1 MKRIKVYDL
10 PLRIFHLFF
19 ALAMLAAFIIAKT
32 IDDDSHIFIYH
43 MIAGLT
49 VGFLL
54 LLRIIWGITGTK
66 YSRFSSFKLG
76 PNGLMVYLKDVMF
89 THAKRYP
96 GHNPA
101 ASYAA
106 VIMFLSSAGLIISGI
121 IMTGGRDSDFFEEVH
136 ELLANTFI
144 IAVIAHLAGV
154 VLHQIRHRDSIW
166 LTMLDGKKELTHESQ
181 GIGSIKP
188 VTGIL
193 FFLLTFLWISFLIT
207 GYDRNTQ
214 TIDLIGYEL
223 NLGDAEHTSGSTD
236 ENDDEKEEEDDD
248 H

>member
-1 MKRIKVYDL
+1 MKRITVYDL

-19 ALAMLAAFIIAKT
+19 AFAMLGAFIIAKT
-32 IDDDSHIFIYH
+32 IDDDSRIFIYH

-54 LLRIIWGITGTK
+54 LLRVIWGFAGTR

-76 PNGLMVYLKDVMF
+76 PAGLMVYFKEAVF
-89 THAKRYP
+89 TKVKRYL

-106 VIMFLSSAGLIISGI
+106 IIMFLSAAGLIVSGI
-121 IMTGGRDSDFFEEVH
+121 MMTSGRENDFFEEGH
-136 ELLANTFI
+136 ELLASIFI
-144 IAVIAHLAGV
+144 IAVIAHVAGV
-154 VLHQIRHRDSIW
+154 VLHQISHRDSIW
-166 LTMLDGKKELTHESQ
+166 LTMLDGKKEQTNESH
-181 GIGSIKP
+181 GIGSTKP

-193 FFLLTFLWISFLIT
+193 FFLLTFLWIGYLVT
-207 GYDRNTQ
+207 RYDRNAQ

-236 ENDDEKEEEDDD
+236 ENDDEEEEEDYE